1 MLVIQM
7 LTVNM
12 FKKIAGWFKAREE
25 SRKLENW
32 FFVTWDD
39 EYIYRNVSP
48 PGKDAWSDKFKWS
61 DIERI
66 CFEATDYMYS
76 DDIYFYTTER
86 PESYV
91 IPTEARGGSELWKL
105 VLDKNLFDAELA
117 IKAATSPGG
126 MFCWPARDS

>member
-1 MLVIQM
+1 
-7 LTVNM
+7 M
-12 FKKIAGWFKAREE
+12 FKKIKNWFKARQE

-48 PGKDAWSDKFKWS
+48 PGKDAWNDKFKWA
-61 DIERI
+61 DIKCI

-76 DDIYFYTTER
+76 DDLYFFTTNR

-91 IPTEARGGSELWKL
+91 IPADARGGSELWEQ
-105 VLDKNLFDAELA
+105 VIARNLFDAQLA
-117 IKAATSPGG
+117 IRAATSAEG
-126 MFCWPARDS
+126 MFCWPSSGS